1 MRGTVSQPGWMS
13 QMSQIPI
20 SSSNHNLHS
29 TPHHATPQHAVS
41 TTPAVLS
48 PSIYVAFTLSLT
60 SLPVLTQN
68 IMISARHI
76 YTVKH
81 ETFRQLQVLRYCRYI
96 ATSHMIC
103 CSVTD
108 KRHAKCCLIISILES
123 VYCRQVQRFHHVAN
137 DSQIPQTTEK
147 QMNRQENIAFA

>member
-1 MRGTVSQPGWMS
+1 
-13 QMSQIPI
+13 MSQIPM

-60 SLPVLTQN
+60 SLPILIQS

-76 YTVKH
+76 YSVEH

-96 ATSHMIC
+96 ATSHMLC

-108 KRHAKCCLIISILES
+108 KWHAKCCLIISILES
-123 VYCRQVQRFHHVAN
+123 VYCRQVQRFCHVAY
-137 DSQIPQTTEK
+137 DLQIPQMTDK
-147 QMNRQENIAFA
+147 QMNRQKTSHSHKSAAFVSKV